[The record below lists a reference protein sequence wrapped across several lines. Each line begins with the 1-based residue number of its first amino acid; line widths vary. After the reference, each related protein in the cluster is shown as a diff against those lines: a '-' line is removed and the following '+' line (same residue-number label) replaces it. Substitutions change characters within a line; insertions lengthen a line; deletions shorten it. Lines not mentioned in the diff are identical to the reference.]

1 MAVIVSEAKQSV
13 GLMKWSLKPF
23 RLLVEKISKEV
34 EINADAI
41 F

>member
-1 MAVIVSEAKQSV
+1 MAVIASGAKQSV
-13 GLMKWSLKPF
+13 GVMKWSLKPF